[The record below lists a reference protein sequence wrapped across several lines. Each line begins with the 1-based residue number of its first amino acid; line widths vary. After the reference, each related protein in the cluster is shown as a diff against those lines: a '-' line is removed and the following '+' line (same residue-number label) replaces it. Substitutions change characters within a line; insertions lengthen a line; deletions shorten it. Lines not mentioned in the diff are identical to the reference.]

1 MTEKILFFLNL
12 IAEYATLK
20 SEVMWMSIIT
30 KITTQQK
37 NKERFNIFVDEGK
50 GEKYAFSVDE
60 AVLIKFQLRK
70 GMELDGFF
78 LTEIQYE
85 DDIRKAYNMA
95 IKYLARVMRTEHEVR
110 SYLKEKE
117 VEDPVIQEVIVKLYQ
132 YQFLDDEQYAISFV
146 RTKKNTTD
154 KGPVVIK
161 RELNEK
167 GVKEP
172 FIQKALKEYTFDE
185 QVETAHSICKKE
197 VTKNKSDSELILK
210 QKLEQKLIR
219 KGFSFD
225 IIAEVTSNIELK
237 TDDEVLQALQYQAEK
252 LKKKYSHLSG
262 FEYIQK
268 VKAALYRKGFSL
280 EKIEEYLRNTMEEN
294 E

>member
-1 MTEKILFFLNL
+1 
-12 IAEYATLK
+12 
-20 SEVMWMSIIT
+20 MWMSMIT

-60 AVLIKFQLRK
+60 AVLIKFQLKK
-70 GMELDGFF
+70 GMELDPFF

-85 DDIRKAYNMA
+85 DDIRKSYNMA

-117 VEDPVIQEVIVKLYQ
+117 VEEPVIREVIVKLYE

-154 KGPVVIK
+154 KGTVVIK
-161 RELNEK
+161 RELVEK
-167 GVKEP
+167 GVKEQ
-172 FIQKALKEYTFDE
+172 FIEQALKEYTFDE

-197 VTKNKSDSELILK
+197 VAKNKSDSSVVLK

-219 KGFSFD
+219 KGYSFD

-237 TDDEVLQALQYQAEK
+237 SDDEVFQALQYQAEK
-252 LKKKYSHLSG
+252 LKKKYSHESG
-262 FEYIQK
+262 FQYIQK
-268 VKAALYRKGFSL
+268 MKAALYRKGFSL
-280 EKIEEYLRNTMEEN
+280 EMIEEYLRNTVEED